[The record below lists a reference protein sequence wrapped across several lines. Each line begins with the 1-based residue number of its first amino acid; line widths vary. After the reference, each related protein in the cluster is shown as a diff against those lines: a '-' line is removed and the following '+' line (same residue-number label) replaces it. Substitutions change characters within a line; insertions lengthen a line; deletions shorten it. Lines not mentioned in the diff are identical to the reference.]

1 MDKVVVLDI
10 DNCLADFERQ
20 MVEYL
25 RELYGN
31 DAVINRDIYRL
42 SERFD
47 GKEVILAGAL
57 DFVKDQNSYY
67 GLHPIEPMVEL
78 ASLLE
83 EQGVVLYLSSRPAL
97 AYNTTIRWLKKQGL
111 LSNPTL
117 HSVFCGVVDKAD
129 FLADL
134 VDKGSKYSVEFI
146 VEDSPENITS
156 LKKNFSVITFD
167 RPWNKGIYPRIEDRN
182 GVLMYQAAHGERS
195 EPVYEAF
202 G

>member
-1 MDKVVVLDI
+1 MNKLVVFDI
-10 DNCLADFERQ
+10 DNCLADFEGQ

-47 GKEVILAGAL
+47 GEEMILSDAL
-57 DFVKDQNSYY
+57 DFVLDQNSYY
-67 GLHPIEPMVEL
+67 GLPVIEPMVEF

-117 HSVFCGVVDKAD
+117 HSVFCGVEDKAD

-134 VDKGSKYSVEFI
+134 VEKGEEYSIEFI
-146 VEDSPENITS
+146 VEDAPENITS

-195 EPVYEAF
+195 EPLYDVF